1 MATSLFSSF
10 HGSSF
15 RDPTPGSAVPGR
27 TAEAPGG
34 STTIRGPKAAK
45 AALFAPLLALLLSAC
60 GGSNTGTN
68 LQDVGG
74 FRVINAVSDAPQI
87 TFFIEGNNIGA
98 RAFGQASIS
107 TLIQEG
113 NYDITAA
120 VATLDNQSVTLL
132 DDERAEVDVDE
143 QTTLVLAGTMAAPVP
158 IVIQTPNPDIATD
171 FAELELL
178 NTAPAGTLD
187 LHLSAPDA
195 PLGTPLA
202 SVAANSASAPVVVD
216 AGTRRIRL
224 TAAGSTDV
232 LFDSGTFE
240 LPSGERLII
249 HARPYFGPG
258 EAPLD
263 VGVIDA
269 VSTSSFPEAVLPVSL
284 RIANAIAD
292 VPAAD
297 VSIDVDGELTT
308 IESLAANSFSESV
321 ALNPG
326 LAEISV
332 TMETDPGTEFVTNS
346 AQLQGGERRTL
357 IAAGSFANSTT
368 NGRLAVDP
376 QRPIATSAQI
386 NFIHGSASAGRV
398 DVYLL
403 TDAQTTADTPIAVA
417 DLALLANSTLDVLAN
432 TYSLV
437 FTPQGEQTPL
447 ADPLSITVENNQ
459 IYSILLTDAQSGG
472 LPPQIIRGSDFE

>member
-10 HGSSF
+10 
-15 RDPTPGSAVPGR
+15 PGSRFPGPAPGTSAARPRGNPNIIGPGR
-27 TAEAPGG
+27 
-34 STTIRGPKAAK
+34 
-45 AALFAPLLALLLSAC
+45 ALVASLVALLLSAC

-87 TFFIEGNNIGA
+87 TFFIEASNIGS

-120 VATLDNQSVTLL
+120 VSTLDNQNITLL

-158 IVIQTPNPDIATD
+158 IVIQAPNPDIATN

-178 NTAPAGTLD
+178 NTASAGTLD

-195 PLGTPLA
+195 PLGTPLS
-202 SVAANSASAPVVVD
+202 SVAPNSASAPVGVD

-224 TAAGSTDV
+224 TTAGSTDV

-258 EAPLD
+258 EAALD

-297 VSIDVDGELTT
+297 VSINIDGETTT
-308 IESLAANSFSESV
+308 IEGLAANSFSESV
-321 ALNPG
+321 AVSPG
-326 LAEISV
+326 LAEINVS
-332 TMETDPGTEFVTNS
+332 METDPGTQFVSNS
-346 AQLQGGERRTL
+346 SPLQGGEQRTL

-386 NFIHGSASAGRV
+386 NFMHGSVSAGRV

-403 TDAQTTADTPIAVA
+403 TDAQTTADTAIAVP

-437 FTPQGEQTPL
+437 FTPQGEQTTL
-447 ADPLSITVENNQ
+447 AGPLSITVENNH
-459 IYSILLTDAQSGG
+459 IYSILLTDAESGG